1 MEAEHS
7 AMIKKRPRHR
17 RGHSHQVIHKEDD
30 GEGSLTYSAASST
43 SSAGESTDSSFADIM
58 KVLESDAELAAIYK
72 KDPSMQKKL
81 DMLRKQQHQQQQHNH
96 HSSEVSVTS
105 SLNYSTDGESALNGE
120 YFLQTITG

>member
-1 MEAEHS
+1 MEGEHA
-7 AMIKKRPRHR
+7 AMTKKRPRHR
-17 RGHSHQVIHKEDD
+17 RGNSHQVIDKEDD

-58 KVLESDAELAAIYK
+58 RVLEGDAELAAFCK

-81 DMLRKQQHQQQQHNH
+81 DMLRKHQHHY
-96 HSSEVSVTS
+96 SSEVSVTS

-120 YFLQTITG
+120 HFLQTITG